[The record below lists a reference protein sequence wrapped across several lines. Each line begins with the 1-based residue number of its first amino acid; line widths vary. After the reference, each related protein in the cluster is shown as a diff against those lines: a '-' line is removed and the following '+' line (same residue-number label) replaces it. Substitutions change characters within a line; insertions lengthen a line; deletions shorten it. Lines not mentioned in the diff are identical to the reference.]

1 MPGSGLRR
9 RDTMTAIC
17 EVPVR
22 RNPPKKADCEPGGA
36 PGGCTS
42 AFGVQAVNCKTKSDD
57 EDIGECGS

>member
-1 MPGSGLRR
+1 
-9 RDTMTAIC
+9 MTAIC